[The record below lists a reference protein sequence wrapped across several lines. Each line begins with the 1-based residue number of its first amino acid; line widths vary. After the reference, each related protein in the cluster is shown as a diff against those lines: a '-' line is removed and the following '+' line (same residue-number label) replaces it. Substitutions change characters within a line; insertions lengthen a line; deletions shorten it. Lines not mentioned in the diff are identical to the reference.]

1 MLTDCLLICI
11 VVGTVLSGPV
21 YVEELEDLVPEGPD
35 RFELKMLDSD
45 KLMIRSQKQ
54 QRLYQILARQPTYI
68 QAPFTSRVQLG
79 SEDLECSETKA
90 GTTQHELS
98 CSLFVNDSVS
108 SGMLSLILICVVIG
122 SVLPGPVYVDELEDL
137 VRERSPDYYEL
148 KSLEDDKYMIR

>member
-45 KLMIRSQKQ
+45 KLMTRSQKQ

-68 QAPFTSRVQLG
+68 QQAYTAKVQYKQARRAAKAQYKQQIANQRGLG
-79 SEDLECSETKA
+79 SFQSQMNAIK
-90 GTTQHELS
+90 
-98 CSLFVNDSVS
+98 NDMGIS
-108 SGMLSLILICVVIG
+108 SAEA
-122 SVLPGPVYVDELEDL
+122 D
-137 VRERSPDYYEL
+137 RRKYEL
-148 KSLEDDKYMIR
+148 RRQYYTSYPAAAPYIIDD